1 MHEKTIVT
9 NLISDFSDVSKSNDD
24 SSIDCAAMTPMLSCT
39 IEYQAGHRPLCMW
52 ILNTIVK
59 GVLESCMHSFRVFF
73 FFFFRIQRVQCLQ
86 SLYPTEHAPSLRWK
100 FYMKTSLDDHD
111 YEPGIIRSFCLG
123 LSFTYTRMLEA

>member
-73 FFFFRIQRVQCLQ
+73 FFFSNSKSSVLAVTLSYRACTKPALEVLH
-86 SLYPTEHAPSLRWK
+86 E
-100 FYMKTSLDDHD
+100 D
-111 YEPGIIRSFCLG
+111 IIG
-123 LSFTYTRMLEA
+123 